1 MHLYILL
8 GNNLQP
14 LCIVQLRFKLWITA
28 KPVDETGPLVKSCD
42 RTLYT
47 AGVVSHAAPLTLS
60 FHNNSVLWTS
70 VFRTSNLTT
79 SQQSQIQNLLDNL
92 SKITDERNLL
102 KEEVVAKRL
111 EIQEKVETISQ
122 VKKLGRRYKTQ
133 YDDLKVQH
141 DKVSDP
147 NIVDSPIDYTKMKS
161 FIVHHLDCSWGC
173 RPIKRRGGSASINSG
188 TAGT

>member
-1 MHLYILL
+1 M
-8 GNNLQP
+8 
-14 LCIVQLRFKLWITA
+14 
-28 KPVDETGPLVKSCD
+28 
-42 RTLYT
+42 
-47 AGVVSHAAPLTLS
+47 
-60 FHNNSVLWTS
+60 
-70 VFRTSNLTT
+70 
-79 SQQSQIQNLLDNL
+79 LDNL

-161 FIVHHLDCSWGC
+161 FIVHLLDCS
-173 RPIKRRGGSASINSG
+173 
-188 TAGT
+188 